1 MLMSME
7 ETQDNKTK
15 AAEVDSTNKTSS
27 SNQTPVASEG
37 TRDDGSARARLIDAA
52 TKLFADHGLD
62 GTSTRDIAKA
72 ADLNISLISY
82 YFGGK
87 EGLYKT
93 VIQEFAAEMR
103 RNSDRLL
110 ASVDLQNL
118 NRESFKAT
126 MKTLIEEMIPLKFA
140 SRDIHSLLQ
149 REMMS
154 GLPHCKDVYEN
165 TFSKILDAIVG
176 IYQAGQKKGFV
187 KKELNAYIVFF
198 SMVHAT
204 DMYFQMCQC
213 KTAVQDKILQMPEQ
227 IQEYTDQMYMIF
239 VEGVLT

>member
-1 MLMSME
+1 MLVSME
-7 ETQDNKTK
+7 ENQDNSTK
-15 AAEVDSTNKTSS
+15 AAVIESAKETSTT
-27 SNQTPVASEG
+27 QTPVASEG

-52 TKLFADHGLD
+52 TRLFAEHGLD

-93 VIQEFAAEMR
+93 IIQEFAAEMR
-103 RNSDRLL
+103 RNSERLL
-110 ASVDLQNL
+110 SSVDLQNL
-118 NRESFKAT
+118 NRESFKTT
-126 MKTLIEEMIPLKFA
+126 MKTLIDEMIPLKFA

-165 TFSKILDAIVG
+165 TFAKILDAIVG

-198 SMVHAT
+198 SMIHAT

-213 KTAVQDKILQMPEQ
+213 QTAVQEKILQMPEQ
-227 IQEYTDQMYMIF
+227 IKEYTNQMYMIY

>member
-1 MLMSME
+1 MDENQNSSFKEAPEMPPSTP
-7 ETQDNKTK
+7 ET
-15 AAEVDSTNKTSS
+15 
-27 SNQTPVASEG
+27 P
-37 TRDDGSARARLIDAA
+37 RDDGSARARLIDAA
-52 TKLFADHGLD
+52 TKLFSEHGLD

-93 VIQEFAAEMR
+93 VIHEFAVEMKR
-103 RNSDRLL
+103 QSELIL
-110 ASVDLQNL
+110 ANVDLQNL
-118 NRESFKAT
+118 DRESFQKT
-126 MKTLIEEMIPLKFA
+126 MRILIEQMIPLKFH
-140 SRDIHSLLQ
+140 SREIHSLLQ

-154 GLPHCKDVYEN
+154 GLPHSKEVYEN
-165 TFSKILDAIVG
+165 VFAKILDTIVG

-198 SMVHAT
+198 SMIHAT

-213 KTAVQDKILQMPEQ
+213 KTAVQKKLLQMPDELKEYSEQ
-227 IQEYTDQMYMIF
+227 LYMIF
-239 VEGVLT
+239 VEGVLV